1 MTINTDN
8 TALNQMALGRVGLLL
23 GGFSAEREISLK
35 SGAAILAA
43 LQSAG
48 VDVTPI
54 DPAENQAKS
63 MTPLFVER
71 LSLFD
76 RFFIAL
82 HGRGGEDGKMQ
93 ALLDLLGKP
102 YTGSGVAASAIAMD
116 KYRTKLLWKG
126 LGLPTPTFSIVSPNV
141 TLDGLRQLSL
151 QFPLMVKPIAEGSS
165 IGMSKCDRLEDLIEC
180 IRLAGQYDQEILL
193 ETFVVGEEYTVAI
206 VADQPLPSIRLT
218 TSRTFYDYSAKYA
231 STDTQYH
238 CPSGLNSAEEKTIG
252 QLALSAFNALGCRG
266 WGRVDVMRDQKTGAF
281 FLLEV
286 NTVPGMTERSLVPM
300 ASRIKGV
307 PFDQLVLS
315 LLEQTLTTDQKS

>member
-1 MTINTDN
+1 MTMTMNIEANSTR
-8 TALNQMALGRVGLLL
+8 LGRVGLLL

-35 SGAAILAA
+35 SGAAVLAA
-43 LQSAG
+43 LQSMG

-54 DPAENQAKS
+54 DTGENKATSITPALIEKLYS
-63 MTPLFVER
+63 
-71 LSLFD
+71 FD

-102 YTGSGVAASAIAMD
+102 YTGSGVAASALAMD

-126 LGLPTPTFSIVSPNV
+126 LGLPTPAFSVVSPDI
-141 TLDGLRQLSL
+141 TLDALRLLSL
-151 QFPLMVKPIAEGSS
+151 SFPVMVKPIAEGSS
-165 IGMSKCDRLEDLIEC
+165 IGMSKCDGLENLMEC

-206 VADQPLPSIRLT
+206 VADQPLPSIRLV

-238 CPSGLNSAEEKTIG
+238 CPSGLNSVDESAIG
-252 QLALSAFNALGCRG
+252 QLALSAFRALGCRG
-266 WGRVDVMRDQKTGAF
+266 WGRVDVMRDQKTGDF

-300 ASRIKGV
+300 ASRARGV
-307 PFDQLVLS
+307 PFDQLVFS
-315 LLEQTLTTDQKS
+315 LLEQTLTKDCIP

>member
-1 MTINTDN
+1 MTMTINVESN
-8 TALNQMALGRVGLLL
+8 PMRFGRVGLLL
-23 GGFSAEREISLK
+23 GGFSAEREISLR
-35 SGAAILAA
+35 SGAAVLAA

-54 DPAENQAKS
+54 DPAENQATSITAAFIEK
-63 MTPLFVER
+63 LC
-71 LSLFD
+71 LFD

-82 HGRGGEDGKMQ
+82 HGRGGEDGKVQ

-126 LGLPTPTFSIVSPNV
+126 FGLPTPAFSIVSPDV
-141 TLDGLRQLSL
+141 SLDTLHRLAL
-151 QFPLMVKPIAEGSS
+151 QFPVMVKPIAEGSS
-165 IGMSKCDRLEDLIEC
+165 IGMSKCDRLEDLIQC

-193 ETFVVGEEYTVAI
+193 EKYIVGEEYTVAI
-206 VADQPLPSIRLT
+206 VAHQPLPSIRLV
-218 TSRTFYDYSAKYA
+218 TSHTFYDYSAKYA

-238 CPSGLNSAEEKTIG
+238 CPSGLNSADENTIG
-252 QLALSAFNALGCRG
+252 QLALSAFRALGCRG
-266 WGRVDVMRDQKTGAF
+266 WGRVDVMRDQEMGNF

-300 ASRIKGV
+300 ASRARGV

-315 LLEQTLTTDQKS
+315 LLDQTLTADGKL